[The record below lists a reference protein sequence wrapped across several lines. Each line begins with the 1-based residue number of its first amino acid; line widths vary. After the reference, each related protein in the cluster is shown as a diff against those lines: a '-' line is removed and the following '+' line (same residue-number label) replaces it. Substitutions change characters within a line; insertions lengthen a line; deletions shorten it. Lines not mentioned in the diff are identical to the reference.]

1 MLTFK
6 VFVINKQTG
15 FHIFHLGSTLQIL
28 TTFPK
33 HQFCEVCKDQE
44 QIYQKKK
51 YFFFLPFISSKYST
65 ALCNM
70 SWETEGGIQLDLSS
84 FGLYCAFLL
93 KDKYWNISKSLVLN
107 FSEIRFWFSEWNSSY
122 LLQHFKNQLPI
133 IWAFFKAQGQ
143 AQLLVLSPFSE

>member
-6 VFVINKQTG
+6 VFVINKWTG

-33 HQFCEVCKDQE
+33 HQICEVCKDQE
-44 QIYQKKK
+44 QIYQKIKLFFI
-51 YFFFLPFISSKYST
+51 YLFFF
-65 ALCNM
+65 
-70 SWETEGGIQLDLSS
+70 IQLSLPRIALPCVTCHGRPREVFSYIWAL

-93 KDKYWNISKSLVLN
+93 KDKNWNISKSLVLN
-107 FSEIRFWFSEWNSSY
+107 FSGIRLWFSGWNSSY

-133 IWAFFKAQGQ
+133 IWAFFKA
-143 AQLLVLSPFSE
+143 